1 MEKNHIQQFYIVL
14 TIIFRKEDDVW
25 TARCEEL
32 GTSTFGE
39 TFDEAKE
46 SLKEAITLHL
56 NTLEKVGERK
66 RFFEENGIPMFSGHP
81 KNMRIPELPFDP
93 NTFVTQEVEP
103 IHFGAVFA

>member
-1 MEKNHIQQFYIVL
+1 MDKNLSQQLYIVL
-14 TIIFRKEDDVW
+14 TTIFRKEGDVW

-39 TFDEAKE
+39 SFDEAKE
-46 SLKEAITLHL
+46 SLKEAIALHL

-66 RFFEENGIPMFSGHP
+66 RFFEENGIPIFSGHP

-93 NTFVTQEVEP
+93 NTFVSQELEP
-103 IHFGAVFA
+103 IHFGAVLA